1 MSRANKGKPGLFD
14 IFNTSFAPQGSTPT
28 EQGMQQFAISSLLG
42 AQGQQQKSQDRTLR
56 NRLTEAQIGATKA
69 QTVQRLS
76 SGGVDPLTPSSEG
89 TISNSI
95 TDGLNNAISSDIGLS
110 VDLEGTS
117 GKEIELK
124 VGDKKEKKTPGQ
136 HALDTVMSDPYR
148 YLDGVLNDIDSR
160 NLRDTDKKNQTDMII
175 RKHFGTIPQQDID
188 AYLQMRKDGVTL
200 DDVKAEISNVTDEII
215 DNFSATRKLRDKENP
230 KGFDT
235 NKKQLKSLLGNERAS
250 DIVKLNLIKDMN
262 AKGKEL
268 SPRNLL
274 GLKEDIMSAS
284 NDELDD
290 NEKNFLNEILSSIQP
305 EFDRAGQIREDK
317 INKTFQIEESVLN
330 DMFSKL
336 LNRSVSS
343 EYQKLYEGMLTKFE
357 GIKDKQEFIN
367 KIQELSNSDD
377 IRRDARIFIR
387 R

>member
-1 MSRANKGKPGLFD
+1 
-14 IFNTSFAPQGSTPT
+14 
-28 EQGMQQFAISSLLG
+28 
-42 AQGQQQKSQDRTLR
+42 
-56 NRLTEAQIGATKA
+56 
-69 QTVQRLS
+69 
-76 SGGVDPLTPSSEG
+76 
-89 TISNSI
+89 
-95 TDGLNNAISSDIGLS
+95 
-110 VDLEGTS
+110 
-117 GKEIELK
+117 
-124 VGDKKEKKTPGQ
+124 
-136 HALDTVMSDPYR
+136 
-148 YLDGVLNDIDSR
+148 
-160 NLRDTDKKNQTDMII
+160 MII

-377 IRRDARIFIR
+377 IRRDARRLIR